1 MGEPAAVAA
10 FVPQSCPESAAQALI
25 SRNTDRLRDPYTR
38 KPASVTAMGF
48 PCLFGLRLARPSGN
62 TNRMASHPA
71 SPAAPP
77 PDPAPPRPRPA
88 PAAILYGP
96 GAGDVEGLMLRFA
109 AALRARGVCIGG
121 LAQRTER
128 DGAGRKVR
136 MDVLDVAAGTPHDI
150 MQRLGAGSK
159 ACSIDTQGLA
169 EASAVLRRALAEG
182 VDLLV
187 VSKFSHLE
195 AEGAGLADELLHA
208 MAAGVPVLTLTPE
221 SHALDW
227 LRFSAPGGRLL
238 APRRADLWR
247 WWGPFGLLAELRA
260 GMSPEATAR
269 RVVIGLNWTLVEG
282 PDGVG
287 LAQTPSRETAGC
299 RPPPSAG
306 TLTDRP
312 LADLAALAEGADPF
326 GRALGVAAL
335 NAAHN
340 RFDLGESGQAANG
353 LNLFAEAAAMAER
366 PVMVGAF
373 PKVRER
379 VPHLALIERTAGPDR
394 WPESAAPALLADAD
408 AVLLTASTLANG
420 TLPGLLSACRPGSA
434 VMMVGPGTPLAPAL
448 FDP

>member
-1 MGEPAAVAA
+1 MEPHTVPTIPPDAGPAA
-10 FVPQSCPESAAQALI
+10 
-25 SRNTDRLRDPYTR
+25 
-38 KPASVTAMGF
+38 
-48 PCLFGLRLARPSGN
+48 
-62 TNRMASHPA
+62 
-71 SPAAPP
+71 
-77 PDPAPPRPRPA
+77 PRPRPA

-96 GAGDVEGLMLRFA
+96 GAGDVEGLLLRFA
-109 AALRARGVCIGG
+109 ADLRARGLRVGG

-128 DGAGRKVR
+128 DDAGRKVR

-150 MQRLGAGSK
+150 MQHLGAGSK

-195 AEGAGLADELLHA
+195 AEGAGLADELLQA

-227 LRFSAPGGRLL
+227 LRFSAPAGRLL
-238 APRRADLWR
+238 APRPADLWR
-247 WWGPFGLLAELRA
+247 WWGPFGLMAELRA
-260 GMSPEATAR
+260 GIPPEATAR
-269 RVVIGLNWTLVEG
+269 RVVIGVNWTMVEG
-282 PDGVG
+282 PHGVG
-287 LAQTPSRETAGC
+287 LAQTPARETAGC

-306 TLTDRP
+306 TLTGRP
-312 LADLAALAEGADPF
+312 LVELAALAEGADPF

-340 RFDLGESGQAANG
+340 RFDLTGSAGNG
-353 LNLFAEAAAMAER
+353 LDLFAEAAATAER

-408 AVLLTASTLANG
+408 AVLLTASTLVNG
-420 TLPGLLSACRPGSA
+420 TLPGLLSACRPGA
-434 VMMVGPGTPLAPAL
+434 GVMMVGPGTPLAPFL
-448 FDP
+448 FDHGATTLAGLVVSDPDGLAGAVAEGVGARGLRRFGRDVVLGADTGAG